1 MFADWDLFIRFVAG
15 CNNEVSSMEL
25 DLPHKEIL
33 NCMSE
38 AVYVIDRDMNI
49 RYSNPAA
56 EDLTGYTASEALGK
70 KCHHIFCEM
79 SDRCL
84 DLCPPKTVM
93 RGIAPILHREA
104 ETKTKRGEVKQ
115 TQISFSPFYRGTE
128 CIGAVIVIKDITEA
142 KKAEEQIKQQNSFLK
157 LVIDSLPHPFYVLD
171 ADSHDIKIANRASA
185 LQGPP
190 DNTTC
195 YAHTHNKTDP
205 CHERD
210 HPCPLAEVRKTHKP
224 VVLEHIHY
232 DSQGQPR
239 FYEIH
244 GYPILDEKENVRQMI
259 EYTLDITDRKLAEE
273 ELQLHGKIAANM
285 AEGVFLIRANDGVIV
300 YTNPKVDGM
309 FGYSR
314 GELIG
319 ENISRVN
326 APTEKSP
333 KEMAF
338 EKSALLKQKG
348 MWSGEVLSVKKDGT
362 LFWCYDIVSTFEHH
376 AHGTLWISIRQDITE
391 HKKAEEE
398 RLKSHML
405 ESIGFLAGGIAHDF
419 NNLLTIILSNIDI
432 AKASFPPDDKA
443 VSRLIQAEE
452 ICGIAGALSRKL
464 LTFATGGDPIKK
476 IIPLSGLLRGTIAT
490 SLKDSNIALQFQL
503 PEDLYRAAVDEGQI
517 IQVINNLVINAKEA
531 MPYGGTLTVSGENL
545 NVSEQDSLP
554 IKAGKYVRISIRDI
568 GAGIPAEN
576 LAKVFDPYYST
587 KDTYSKKGLGLGLA
601 VCYAIMKRHDGL
613 ITIESDISKGTV
625 FHLFFPAT

>member
-1 MFADWDLFIRFVAG
+1 MKF
-15 CNNEVSSMEL
+15 

-38 AVYVIDRDMNI
+38 AVYVIDSDMNI

-56 EDLTGYTASEALGK
+56 EELTGYAPSEALGK
-70 KCHHIFCEM
+70 ECHQIFCEM
-79 SDRCL
+79 SDRCV

-93 RGIAPILHREA
+93 RETAPILHREA
-104 ETKTKRGEVKQ
+104 ETKTKSGEVKQ
-115 TQISFSPFYRGTE
+115 TQISFSPFYQGTK

-142 KKAEEQIKQQNSFLK
+142 KKAEEQIKQQNAFLR

-171 ADSHDIKIANRASA
+171 ADNHGIKIANRASA
-185 LQGPP
+185 QQELP
-190 DNTTC
+190 DHMTC
-195 YAHTHNKTDP
+195 YAHTHNKTEP
-205 CHERD
+205 CHEKD
-210 HPCPLAEVRKTHKP
+210 HPCPLAQVRKTRKP

-232 DSQGQPR
+232 DTQGQPR

-259 EYTLDITDRKLAEE
+259 EYTLDITDRKVAEE

-300 YTNPKVDGM
+300 YANPKVDEM
-309 FGYSR
+309 FGYAR

-319 ENISRVN
+319 ENIFRVD

-333 KEMAF
+333 KEIVS
-338 EKSALLKQKG
+338 EKSVLLKQKG
-348 MWSGEVLSVKKDGT
+348 MWSGEVLNVRKDGT

-391 HKKAEEE
+391 RKKVEEE

-432 AKASFPPDDKA
+432 AKSSLSPDDKA

-452 ICGIAGALSRKL
+452 ICGMAGALSRSL

-476 IIPLSGLLRGTIAT
+476 VMPLSGLVRGMVTA
-490 SLKDSNIALQFQL
+490 SLKDSNIGLQFHL
-503 PEDLYRAAVDEGQI
+503 PDDLYLAAIDEGQLK
-517 IQVINNLVINAKEA
+517 QVINNLVINAKEA

-545 NVSEQDSLP
+545 HVTTQDKLP
-554 IKAGKYVRISIRDI
+554 MNAGKYLKISIRDT

-587 KDTYSKKGLGLGLA
+587 KDTFSQKGLGLGLA
-601 VCYAIMKRHDGL
+601 VCYSIMKRHDGL
-613 ITIESDISKGTV
+613 ITIESDVSKGTA
-625 FHLFFPAT
+625 FHLFFPAMEGNL